1 MSQARLARGRF
12 RRVSTSMYEIEYV
25 VTADDVAYL
34 NHYHAQKS
42 PTIRHAR
49 LRGAALLV
57 FLGMVVLMVAPSAL
71 LGLSVC
77 TGLMVSAAMIAA
89 RKNGRPSRQQYE
101 HIRRLF
107 EEGNNRALF
116 GPHRMLL
123 HEDRLEVITEYSRG
137 EVRWEGVERIEEDEQ
152 YIFIYVSALN
162 AYVVHKKY
170 FFSGHDAQRF
180 IEHARHMHGRA
191 MQLDPPPSHRALP
204 EPPRHAPHHPPH
216 HTPAPRALPSPA
228 MAGGPRLAADGTDG
242 DVG

>member
-1 MSQARLARGRF
+1 
-12 RRVSTSMYEIEYV
+12 MYEIEYV

-42 PTIRHAR
+42 PMMRHAR

-57 FLGMVVLMVAPSAL
+57 FLGLLVLVLAPSAL

-77 TGLMVSAAMIAA
+77 TGLMVSGAMVAL
-89 RKNGRPSRQQYE
+89 RGGRPSRQQYD
-101 HIRRLF
+101 HIRKLF
-107 EEGNNRALF
+107 DEGNNRALF

-123 HEDRLEVITEYSRG
+123 HDDRLEVITEYSRG

-162 AYVVHKKY
+162 AYVIHKKY

-180 IEHARHMHGRA
+180 VTHARHLHAHA
-191 MQLDPPPSHRALP
+191 MQLDPPPRQHALP
-204 EPPRHAPHHPPH
+204 APAQAPRHPAPR
-216 HTPAPRALPSPA
+216 PAAPPRALPAPVA
-228 MAGGPRLAADGTDG
+228 AGPRLADGTDG
-242 DVG
+242 DI